1 MSTIKLSRP
10 DLTSDEVSQAL
21 REGLGPGYDVQP
33 GKRMPISPFG
43 TPQADQPDVILVGN
57 RSRPLA
63 RAQVTIV
70 RQSGAAAIRVSPGGP
85 FLGFIV
91 NTVLIARKIRRVL
104 LTAPG
109 LV

>member
-1 MSTIKLSRP
+1 MSTIELSRP
-10 DLTSDEVSQAL
+10 DVTSDEVSQAL
-21 REGLGPGYDVQP
+21 RDGLGPGHEVQP

-43 TPQADQPDVILVGN
+43 TPQPDQPDAILVGK
-57 RSRPLA
+57 RSHPLA

-70 RQSGAAAIRVSPGGP
+70 NRPGAAAIRVSPGGP
-85 FLGFIV
+85 FLGFVV